1 MPKFTFTEK
10 QLELSREL
18 TDLQRKTVIN
28 MIKGNLSQRKAYYKA
43 GGKAKTDEAADVAA
57 CNMLK
62 KVKVNAFY
70 NSLLEESAGDSIL
83 SRTEAMEI
91 LTDIAKT
98 KINDIADFSTIT
110 IEDVEGKTVKQSVWS
125 FKDSDTISESAA
137 RVVNEVSV
145 GKDGI
150 KFKTHSQVDA
160 IKQLRAMEGWD
171 KAVKHEHSGP
181 DGGPIETKSDED
193 LARKIAFMLT
203 KGVTGR
209 A

>member
-1 MPKFTFTEK
+1 MTKFTFSEN
-10 QLELSREL
+10 QLCLSRGL

-28 MIKGNLSQRKAYYKA
+28 MVKGNMSQRKSYYKA
-43 GGKAKTDEAADVAA
+43 GGKAKNDKSADSAAQK
-57 CNMLK
+57 MLS
-62 KVKVNAFY
+62 KVEVNAFY
-70 NSLLEESAGDSIL
+70 ESLLEESAGDSIL
-83 SRTEAMEI
+83 SRVEAMEI

-110 IEDVEGKTVKQSVWS
+110 IENDEGKPVKQSVWS
-125 FKDSDTISESAA
+125 FKDSDTISDRAA
-137 RVVNEVSV
+137 RVINEVSV

-171 KAVKHEHSGP
+171 AATKLEHTGK
-181 DGGPIETKSDED
+181 DGEAIEVKSDAD

-203 KGVTGR
+203 KGVAAKT
-209 A
+209 